1 MLLQPRREAAGTD
14 HQLVI
19 TDGEFRRLSDLIR
32 SHTGIVLSDHKRALM
47 CSRLAKRLR
56 HYGLN
61 RYQDYYDLLMGSPA
75 GEQELQAMINAITT
89 HKTQFFRES
98 HHFRFLFEHV
108 LLPFRNQLRR
118 CSPLRIWSAGT
129 SSGEEAYSIA
139 MTVREAIPDRPDPA
153 VRILATDISTD
164 TLRRA
169 ETGIYTMTLARQVP
183 EVLLHRYFLKGQG
196 LHDGQV
202 SAKPELRSLI
212 RFRHLN
218 LMDNPWPLDSRFDV
232 IFCRNVLI
240 YFDQTTQRQLVSRFG
255 SLLEPGGTLMLGHS
269 EALHGWASDFR
280 PVGHS
285 IYVTEGNWRCQ
296 SE

>member
-1 MLLQPRREAAGTD
+1 MQPRREAAAID
-14 HQLVI
+14 HRLAI

-61 RYQDYYDLLMGSPA
+61 RYQDYYDLLTESPA
-75 GEQELQAMINAITT
+75 GKQELQAMINAITT

-98 HHFRFLFEHV
+98 HHFRFLFEHI
-108 LLPFRNQLRR
+108 LLPFRRQLRR
-118 CSPLRIWSAGT
+118 SPPLRIWSAGT

-139 MTVREAIPDRPDPA
+139 MTVREAIPDRLDPA

-169 ETGIYTMTLARQVP
+169 EAGVYTMALAREVP

-212 RFRHLN
+212 WFRQLN

-240 YFDQTTQRQLVSRFG
+240 YFDQAAQRKLVSRFH
-255 SLLEPGGTLMLGHS
+255 SLLEPGGALMLGHS
-269 EALHGWASDFR
+269 EALHGWASGFR

-285 IYVTEGNWRCQ
+285 IYVAEGSSRCP